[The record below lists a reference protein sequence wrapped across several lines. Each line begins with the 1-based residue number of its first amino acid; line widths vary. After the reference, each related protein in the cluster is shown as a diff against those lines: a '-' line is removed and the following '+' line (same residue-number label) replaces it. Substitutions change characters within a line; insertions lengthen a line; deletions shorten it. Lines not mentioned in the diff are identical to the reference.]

1 MRNFRRP
8 SRDIKLFTPLPP
20 QGNPRKIIPQN
31 RQRGYHRGRSLPTEP
46 DHPPTLSPVDCALL
60 AMKNPRHPMFQDHLQ
75 TTLASLEARHLRRRL
90 SVSDLATGP
99 LVGFGGHTLHNF
111 ASNDYLGLAAHPQV
125 VAAALEATRDF
136 GAGAGSSRL
145 VTGTQRPHREF
156 EEKIAAFKNT
166 AAALVFG
173 SGYASSTGALQ
184 ALATK
189 DDVILL
195 DKLAHACL
203 VDGARLSGA
212 TIRPFHHND
221 PTHLEHHLQWAR
233 QKYARA
239 RVFIVTESVFSMDGD
254 LAPLRDVVELKD
266 QYGAVLLLD
275 EAHAVGVLG
284 RGGRGLA
291 DQLGLAHRIE
301 VQMGTLGKALGSSG
315 GYIAGSR
322 ALIDLLVNRARS
334 FIFSTAPPAAN
345 AAAAAAALDLC
356 ASPEGDRGRARL
368 RELAALLDPAPP
380 AAIHRVIIGGE
391 EETLQTA
398 RRMAQLCFH
407 VPAIRPPTV
416 PAGTSRLRISLSAAH
431 DPEVVRTLSAAL
443 RAIVA
448 PATSPNDN
456 PDTVCPVCGA
466 VLLSEKC
473 KVVCRSATCG
483 YRIVFNCSEF

>member
-1 MRNFRRP
+1 MDSAPFA
-8 SRDIKLFTPLPP
+8 
-20 QGNPRKIIPQN
+20 
-31 RQRGYHRGRSLPTEP
+31 
-46 DHPPTLSPVDCALL
+46 V
-60 AMKNPRHPMFQDHLQ
+60 KNPRCLMFEDHLQ
-75 TTLASLEARHLRRRL
+75 KTLADLETQHRRRRL
-90 SVSDLATGP
+90 LVSDLATGP
-99 LVGFGGHTLHNF
+99 LVRLDNKTRHNF

-125 VAAALEATRDF
+125 VAAALEATRNF

-145 VTGTQRPHREF
+145 VTGTQRPHREL
-156 EEKIAAFKNT
+156 EEKIAAFKNA

-189 DDVILL
+189 NDVILL
-195 DKLAHACL
+195 DKLSHACL

-221 PTHLEHHLQWAR
+221 PAHLEHHLQWAR
-233 QKYARA
+233 EKYPQA

-254 LAPLRDVVELKD
+254 LAPLRDIVELKD

-334 FIFSTAPPAAN
+334 FIFSTAPPAAT
-345 AAAAAAALDLC
+345 AATASAALDLC
-356 ASPEGDRGRARL
+356 AGPEGDQRRAKL
-368 RELAALLDPAPP
+368 RELAALLDPTPQ
-380 AAIHRVIIGGE
+380 AAIHPVIIGRE
-391 EETLQTA
+391 EDTLHAAEQMA
-398 RRMAQLCFH
+398 RLGFH

-416 PAGTSRLRISLSAAH
+416 PAGTSRLRVSLSAAH

-448 PATSPNDN
+448 PATSQNEN

-466 VLLSEKC
+466 ALISEKC

>member
-1 MRNFRRP
+1 MDSAPFA
-8 SRDIKLFTPLPP
+8 
-20 QGNPRKIIPQN
+20 
-31 RQRGYHRGRSLPTEP
+31 
-46 DHPPTLSPVDCALL
+46 V
-60 AMKNPRHPMFQDHLQ
+60 KNPRCLMFEDHLQ
-75 TTLASLEARHLRRRL
+75 KTLADLETQHRRRRL
-90 SVSDLATGP
+90 LVSDLATGP
-99 LVGFGGHTLHNF
+99 LVRFDNKTRHNF

-125 VAAALEATRDF
+125 VAAALEATREF
-136 GAGAGSSRL
+136 GAGAGASRL
-145 VTGTQRPHREF
+145 VTGTQRPHREL
-156 EEKIAAFKNT
+156 EENIAAFKNT

-195 DKLAHACL
+195 DKLSHACL

-221 PTHLEHHLQWAR
+221 PAHLEHHLQWAR
-233 QKYARA
+233 EKHPQA

-254 LAPLRDVVELKD
+254 LAPLRDIVELKD
-266 QYGAVLLLD
+266 RYGAVLLLD

-334 FIFSTAPPAAN
+334 FIFSTAPPAAT
-345 AAAAAAALDLC
+345 AAAASAALDLC
-356 ASPEGDRGRARL
+356 ASPEGDQRRAKL
-368 RELAALLDPAPP
+368 RELAALLDPTPQ
-380 AAIHRVIIGGE
+380 AAIHPVIIGRE
-391 EETLQTA
+391 EDTLHAAEQMA
-398 RRMAQLCFH
+398 RLGFH

-416 PAGTSRLRISLSAAH
+416 PAGTSRLRVSLSAAH
-431 DPEVVRTLSAAL
+431 DPEVVRTLAAAL

-448 PATSPNDN
+448 PATSQNDN

-466 VLLSEKC
+466 ALISEKC